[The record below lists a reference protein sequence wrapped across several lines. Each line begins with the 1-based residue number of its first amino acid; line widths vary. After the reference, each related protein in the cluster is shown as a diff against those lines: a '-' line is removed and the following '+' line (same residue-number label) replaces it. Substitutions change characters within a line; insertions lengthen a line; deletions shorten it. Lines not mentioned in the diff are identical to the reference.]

1 MYKYSTN
8 FYARVFFF
16 ASYYEQNYIL
26 PLHSGSNDFLCD
38 QSDLAEQE
46 DHPSQTGVAIK
57 PLCFLEQLPDE
68 SISEKE
74 EGGPSYDMQLYYG
87 RD

>member
-1 MYKYSTN
+1 M
-8 FYARVFFF
+8 
-16 ASYYEQNYIL
+16 
-26 PLHSGSNDFLCD
+26 CD

-87 RD
+87 RDWIRRDTTISYGLDSN